1 MSFNSKFL
9 YTFATET
16 VRFRPHGKMTMQE
29 HVFIPA
35 TFLRRGHRQNTRLN
49 KIVVNKKQT

>member
-9 YTFATET
+9 CTFATET